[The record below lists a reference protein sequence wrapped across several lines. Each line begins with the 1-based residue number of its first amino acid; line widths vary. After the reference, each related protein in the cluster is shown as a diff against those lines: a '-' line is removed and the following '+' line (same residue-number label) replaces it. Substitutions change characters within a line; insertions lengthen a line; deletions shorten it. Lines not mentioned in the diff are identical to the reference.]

1 MRSTDSDLRQN
12 AHGQHEGYESVRS
25 IHELAWPAQDVGTE
39 HEPILTSM
47 ELGQQTIQNPI
58 QKAQEEEVQ
67 EEVDEPTGHG

>member
-1 MRSTDSDLRQN
+1 MHST
-12 AHGQHEGYESVRS
+12 
-25 IHELAWPAQDVGTE
+25 HELAWPAQDVGTEHQDKTHEEEDQHEAE

-67 EEVDEPTGHG
+67 EEADEPTGHR